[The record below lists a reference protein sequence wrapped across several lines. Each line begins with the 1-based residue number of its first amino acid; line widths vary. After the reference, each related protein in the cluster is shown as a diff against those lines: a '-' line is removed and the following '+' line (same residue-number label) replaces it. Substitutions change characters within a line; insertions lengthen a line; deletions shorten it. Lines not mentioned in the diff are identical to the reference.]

1 MKRTIALFLA
11 LLLMFSLASMADDK
25 KKDADK
31 PKINAGTF
39 SALKWRNVG
48 PALMSGRVSD
58 IAIHPT
64 DQNTWIIT
72 IASGGVWKTTNAGTN
87 WTPIFDR
94 YGSYSIGCVAID
106 PSNPDIVWIG
116 TGENNSQRSVG
127 YGDGV
132 YKSVDGGKSFK
143 NVGLKTSEHIGN
155 IIIDPRDSNVVFVA
169 SQGPLWKDG
178 GERGVFKTTD
188 GGKTWKNVL
197 EVSKYTG
204 ANEVHFETGNPDV
217 LYAAT
222 YQRRRHVWTLIDGGP
237 ETDIY
242 KSVDAGETWFK
253 ANKGLPGVDKGKIG
267 LAVSPQKPG
276 VVYAVIEAAKGQSG
290 FYRTDNAGA
299 SWSRISDYCGG
310 SPQYYNEIFCD
321 PHVFGRV
328 YAMDTYLKVTHDNGK
343 TFVNVGESRKHVDN
357 HAISFSKTNP
367 DWFLV
372 GCDGGL
378 YETYDQGKN
387 YKYFSNLPIT
397 QFYKAAVDYAEP
409 FYNIYGGTQ
418 DNNTLGGPSRTT
430 KFYGSENSDWII
442 TVGGDGF
449 GPAIDPTD
457 PNVVYSQWQNGGLVR
472 YDKVSGEN
480 IDIRP
485 QPEKGE
491 KVPDRW
497 NWDAPL
503 LISPH
508 SSTRLFYGSQ
518 RLYVSNDR
526 GDSWTRISDDLT
538 RGLDRNKMK
547 AMGRVWGVDTVA
559 KNKSTSI
566 YGNLVSI
573 SESPVKEGLIY
584 TGADDGLISVT
595 EDGGKT
601 WRKIEEIK
609 GVPKLSYVS
618 DIEASLY
625 DENTVFATFYNY
637 KSGDF
642 KPYVMKSTDKGAT
655 WTSIA
660 SDLPE
665 RGSVYTIAQDHKV
678 KDLLFVGTEF
688 SVYCSINGGKNW
700 FKFASGLPTIS
711 VHDIVIQ
718 RRENDLVLGT
728 FGRGFYVL
736 DDYTPLR
743 EASEKMLEEEAKI
756 FPIKKALLYREVSR
770 NYGNRGAMFFTAP
783 NPDYGA
789 VVTYYLKDSLKTLKG
804 ERQKKEAELR
814 KENKDVYYPSWD
826 EIKAEDREETPR
838 IFMIFKDEDG
848 NVVNRISVPS
858 SKGVHRIT
866 WDMSYPSVYPVNGN
880 SRYRRGG
887 LGIAPGKYS
896 VSMAKYVEG
905 EFTPFSV
912 SQTFEVEP
920 LNLHAIAPQDRAE
933 VLAFNKKVAEL
944 QRISGGALAVAR
956 DAEKR
961 ISAVRKV
968 IETLEGADA
977 ALMKEAKDLEV
988 RYTDLMEEYSGD
1000 PTQPK
1005 RNEPGEV
1012 SLRSRIS
1019 NASGGFYASYGPTK
1033 THRRSYEIAA
1043 EEFGAWLPKL
1053 RTLVEVDLVKLE
1065 EKLEALGAPYTPGR
1079 KIPAWNK

>member
-1 MKRTIALFLA
+1 MKRTFALFLILA
-11 LLLMFSLASMADDK
+11 LMVTMTSLADDK
-25 KKDADK
+25 KKDDEK
-31 PKINAGTF
+31 PAINAGTF
-39 SALKWRNVG
+39 SALKWRNIG

-58 IAIHPT
+58 IAIDPR
-64 DQNTWIIT
+64 DQNTWFVAV
-72 IASGGVWKTTNAGTN
+72 ASGGVWKTNNAGTTWN
-87 WTPIFDR
+87 PIFDN
-94 YGSYSIGCVAID
+94 YGSYSIGCVTID
-106 PSNPDIVWIG
+106 PNNSDVIWVG

-132 YKSVDGGKSFK
+132 YKSIDGGRSFE

-155 IIIDPRDSNVVFVA
+155 IIVDPRDSNVVFVA

-178 GERGVFKTTD
+178 GERGIFKTVD

-197 EVSKYTG
+197 EVSPMTG
-204 ANEVHFETGNPDV
+204 ANEVHFETCNPDV
-217 LYAAT
+217 LYAST

-253 ANKGLPGVDKGKIG
+253 INKGLPGVDKGKIG

-276 VVYAVIEAAKGQSG
+276 VVYAVIEAAKDQSG
-290 FYRTDNAGA
+290 FYRTDNGGA
-299 SWSRISDYCGG
+299 SWNRISDYCGG

-321 PHVFGRV
+321 PNVYGRI
-328 YAMDTYLKVTHDNGK
+328 YAMDTMLQVSHDDGK
-343 TFVNVGESRKHVDN
+343 TFEYAGESKKHVDN
-357 HAISFSKTNP
+357 HAIAFNKKNP
-367 DWFLV
+367 EWYLV

-378 YETYDQGKN
+378 YETNDRGKN

-397 QFYKAAVDYAEP
+397 QFYKVAVDYAEP

-430 KFYGSENSDWII
+430 KFYGSENSDWNI

-449 GPAIDPTD
+449 GPAVDPTD
-457 PNVVYSQWQNGGLVR
+457 PNIVYSQWQNGGLVR

-480 IDIRP
+480 LDIRP

-491 KVPDRW
+491 KVADRW
-497 NWDAPL
+497 NWDAPI

-508 SSTRLFYGSQ
+508 SHTRLYYGSQ

-538 RGLDRNKMK
+538 RALDRNKMK
-547 AMGRVWGVDTVA
+547 VMGKVWGVDTVA
-559 KNKSTSI
+559 KNMSTSI
-566 YGNLVSI
+566 YGNLVSV

-584 TGADDGLISVT
+584 TGSDDGLISVT

-601 WRKIEEIK
+601 WRKIEKIE
-609 GVPKLSYVS
+609 GVPELAYVS

-625 DENTVFATFYNY
+625 DENVVFATFYHY

-642 KPYVMKSTDKGAT
+642 KPYVMRSADKGTT

-678 KDLLFVGTEF
+678 KDLLFVGTEY
-688 SVYCSINGGKNW
+688 SVFCSINGGKNW
-700 FKFASGLPTIS
+700 FKFASGLPVVSI
-711 VHDIVIQ
+711 HDIVIQ
-718 RRENDLVLGT
+718 KRENDLVLAT

-743 EASEKMLEEEAKI
+743 EASEKMLAEEAKI
-756 FPIKKALLYREVSR
+756 FPVKKALLFQEVGR
-770 NYGNRGAMFFTAP
+770 NYGNRGAMFYTAP
-783 NPDYGA
+783 NPEYGT
-789 VVTYYLKDSLKTLKG
+789 VVTYYLKESLKTLKG
-804 ERQKKEAELR
+804 ERSKKEAELL
-814 KENKDVYYPSWD
+814 KEKKDVYYPSWD
-826 EIKAEDREETPR
+826 ELKAEDREETPR
-838 IFMIFKDEDG
+838 VFMIFKDEAG

-858 SKGVHRIT
+858 SEGVHRVT
-866 WDMSYPSVYPVNGN
+866 WDMRYPGSSPVNGN
-880 SRYRRGG
+880 SRYSRPGPE
-887 LGIAPGKYS
+887 IAPGKYS
-896 VSMAKYVEG
+896 VSLAKYVEG
-905 EFTPFSV
+905 VFTELAV

-920 LNLHAIAPQDRAE
+920 LNLHALAPQDRAE
-933 VLAFNKKVAEL
+933 VLAYYKKLGEL
-944 QRISGGALAVAR
+944 QRTVGGATAVAR
-956 DAEKR
+956 EAADR
-961 ISAVRKV
+961 IKAIRKT
-968 IETLEGADA
+968 IETLPGADE

-1000 PTQPK
+1000 PTREARQ
-1005 RNEPGEV
+1005 ESGDV
-1012 SLRSRIS
+1012 SLSDRIR
-1019 NASGGFYASYGPTK
+1019 NASGGSGSTYGPTK
-1033 THRRSYEIAA
+1033 THRRSYEIAV
-1043 EEFGAWLPKL
+1043 EEFGLWLPKL

-1079 KIPAWNK
+1079 KIPTWNK